1 MIDICLFG
9 REISDLVRV
18 FGTSLRF
25 ILLSSVARGL
35 FVRPVVVVIEGDA
48 RGGLRRDD
56 YIVRCVAVQKIPFA
70 TRTTAIAGLFCPADA
85 TDTTIRPRRG
95 SSSRINQTGR
105 TSRANFPLTSFPRSA
120 SSDYS
125 NEHDETPRGVLYRRD
140 ISRELLSV

>member
-70 TRTTAIAGLFCPADA
+70 TRTTAIVGLFCPADA
-85 TDTTIRPRRG
+85 TRRTMTIRPRRG

-120 SSDYS
+120 SSD
-125 NEHDETPRGVLYRRD
+125 
-140 ISRELLSV
+140 